1 LVGVI
6 SWIVLSFLNNKND
19 PRRNYEKRVSSGFIR
34 ASFYKRPK
42 PFKKETR

>member
-1 LVGVI
+1 VTLRVT
-6 SWIVLSFLNNKND
+6 SWIVWLTANGD

-42 PFKKETR
+42 P